1 MVQIRLPHIQR
12 LRDRRGVVRH
22 YYRRPGFPRVTLPGA
37 AGSAEFMEA
46 YQAAAEAARQP
57 QTVRFQP
64 GSIGALIAAWYAS
77 PAWAQLQPQT
87 QRVYRL
93 LLDRFREAYGTG
105 TVANLKTAHLVKIL
119 DKYADRPSQAARLL
133 KLLRAVYRFGLA
145 RGLVGS
151 DPTVGIRL
159 APRKSAG
166 FRPWTDADIEAFEAR
181 WPTGS
186 RERLALY
193 LLLFTGQRR
202 SDVVRMG
209 RQHVRGGVVTIVQQ
223 KTGTQLEIPVHP
235 TLAAELELQPK
246 TQLTFLMTAQGRP
259 FSGPGFSNWFA
270 ESAAKAGLPKHSSPH
285 GLRKAASRWLAEAG
299 ATAFEIAAITGHASL
314 KEVERYTKSASQKQL
329 AATAMARIGN
339 RS

>member
-22 YYRRPGFPRVTLPGA
+22 YYRRPGLPRVTLPGA
-37 AGSAEFMEA
+37 PGSAEFMEA

-64 GSIGALIAAWYAS
+64 GSIGALIGAWYAS

-93 LLDRFREAYGTG
+93 LLDKFRETYGAG
-105 TVANLKTAHLVKIL
+105 TVANLKPAHLVKIL

-133 KLLRAVYRFGLA
+133 KLLRAVYRFALA
-145 RGLVGS
+145 RGLAAS

-166 FRPWTDADIEAFEAR
+166 FRPWTDADIEAFEAH
-181 WPTGS
+181 WPTGR

-209 RQHVRGGVVTIVQQ
+209 RQHVRGGILTVVQQ
-223 KTGTQLEIPVHP
+223 KTGAQLEIPIHP

-270 ESAAKAGLPKHSSPH
+270 ESAAKAGLPAHSSPH

-314 KEVERYTKSASQKQL
+314 KEVERYTKSASQKRL

-339 RS
+339 KP

>member
-37 AGSAEFMEA
+37 PGSAEFLEA
-46 YQAAAEAARQP
+46 YQAAAESARQP

-77 PAWAQLQPQT
+77 PNWAQLQPQT

-93 LLDRFREAYGTG
+93 LLDKFREAYGAG

-133 KLLRAVYRFGLA
+133 KLLRSVYRFALA

-166 FRPWTDADIEAFEAR
+166 FRPWTDADIETFEAH

-209 RQHVRGGVVTIVQQ
+209 RQHVRVGVVTVVQQ

-314 KEVERYTKSASQKQL
+314 KEVERYTKSASQKRL

-339 RS
+339 RA